1 MTDTH
6 RRDRLK
12 RAAAQR
18 AVEFVESGMV
28 LGLGTG
34 STAACV
40 AEALARRVAQ
50 GLAVVAIPSSEH
62 TAEVARELGIPLT
75 NLGEHRRIDLAI
87 DGADE
92 VERGTLNLIKGHGGA
107 LLREKIVAA
116 ASDRFI
122 VVVDDE
128 KLVNRLG
135 ERFPIPV
142 EIVQFGWQATAAA
155 LEKLGTRPELRQIE
169 GRTFVTDGGNFILDC
184 PFGSIAEPR
193 QLEQAINMTVGV
205 VENGLFLGR
214 SAAVVVASAE
224 GVEIMTP
231 EVMTPHGVKPGG
243 KPV

>member
-1 MTDTH
+1 MTDTYP
-6 RRDRLK
+6 RDRLK

-34 STAACV
+34 STAAFV
-40 AEALARRVAQ
+40 IEALANRVAQ

-62 TAEVARELGIPLT
+62 TAEMARGLGIPLT
-75 NLGEHRRIDLAI
+75 TLGEHRRIDLAI

-92 VERGTLNLIKGHGGA
+92 VERGTLDLIKGHGGA

-116 ASDRFI
+116 ASDRFV

-128 KLVNRLG
+128 KLVDHLG

-142 EIVQFGWQATAAA
+142 EIVQFGWQATAAS
-155 LEKLGTRPELRQIE
+155 LEKLHTRPEVRQIK

-184 PFGSIAEPR
+184 AFRSIPEPR
-193 QLEQAINMTVGV
+193 RLEQAINMTVGV

-214 SAAVVVASAE
+214 STAVIVASAKS
-224 GVEIMTP
+224 VEIMTP
-231 EVMTPHGVKPGG
+231 DGRRPT
-243 KPV
+243 